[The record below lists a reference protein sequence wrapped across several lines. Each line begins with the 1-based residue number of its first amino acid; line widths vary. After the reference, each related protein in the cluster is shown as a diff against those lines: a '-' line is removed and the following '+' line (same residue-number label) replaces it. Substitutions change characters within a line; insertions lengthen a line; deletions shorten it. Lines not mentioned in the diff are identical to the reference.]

1 MPWRARTVLAILATL
16 QLSVLGSVAADAQSW
31 PSRPVTLIDAF
42 AVGSIGDTVG
52 RAIARPLQDVLGQP
66 VIFENRS
73 GGGGA
78 IASVSVAKAPADGY
92 TLLLTT
98 IGPAVLRPLIDSKV
112 NYDPVA
118 DFAPVVL
125 VGDIPNVL
133 VTGQKHGLGSVQEL
147 VAYAKK
153 NPGHFSLAHPGT
165 GTMGH
170 LLVVLFASATGIDA
184 NMVGYRGGAR
194 IALDIAGGQVDAAIP
209 AYGPEESSN
218 KILAVAT
225 EERVDFLPGIPTLK
239 ENDLPSVVGSTWYG
253 IYAPAGTPADV
264 VAKLN
269 AAVNTVLGRDDIRKQ
284 FTTIG
289 FRALGGTAER
299 LKQHMVDD
307 RAKWS
312 EVIRAAK
319 ITIDQ

>member
-1 MPWRARTVLAILATL
+1 MPTRVRSVLATLAAL
-16 QLSVLGSVAADAQSW
+16 QLSVLSIPAAVAQSW
-31 PSRPVTLIDAF
+31 PSKPVTLIDAF
-42 AVGSIGDTVG
+42 TVGSIGDTVG
-52 RAIARPLQDVLGQP
+52 RAIARPLSDVLGQP
-66 VIFENRS
+66 VVFENRTGS
-73 GGGGA
+73 GGA

-118 DFAPVVL
+118 DFAPVIL

-133 VTGQKHGLGSVQEL
+133 VTSPKLGLGSVQEV

-153 NPGHFSLAHPGT
+153 NPGRFSLAHPGT

-184 NMVGYRGGAR
+184 NMVGYRGGAPM
-194 IALDIAGGQVDAAIP
+194 ALDIAGGQVDAAIP
-209 AYGPEESSN
+209 AYGPEERVT

-225 EERVDFLPGIPTLK
+225 EERVDFLPGIPTFK
-239 ENDLPSVVGSTWYG
+239 ENDLPSMVGSTWYG
-253 IYAPAGTPADV
+253 IYAPAGTPAEV
-264 VAKLN
+264 VARLN
-269 AAVNTVLGRDDIRKQ
+269 GAVNKVLGGDDIRRQ
-284 FTTIG
+284 FAAIG
-289 FRALGGTAER
+289 FRGLGGTSER
-299 LKQHMVDD
+299 LRQRMVDD

>member
-1 MPWRARTVLAILATL
+1 MPWRDRTVLAILAVV
-16 QLSVLGSVAADAQSW
+16 QLCVVGIGAADAQSW

-42 AVGSIGDTVG
+42 AVGSIDTVG

-73 GGGGA
+73 GSGGA

-98 IGPAVLRPLIDSKV
+98 IGPAVLRPLIDSKI

-133 VTGQKHGLGSVQEL
+133 VTGQKRDMGSVQEL
-147 VAYAKK
+147 IAYAKK

-239 ENDLPSVVGSTWYG
+239 ESDLPGVVGSTWYG
-253 IYAPAGTPADV
+253 IYAPAGTPAAV

-269 AAVNTVLGRDDIRKQ
+269 AALNTVLGRDDIRKQ

-289 FRALGGTAER
+289 FRTLGGTAER
-299 LKQHMVDD
+299 LKQRMVDD

-312 EVIRAAK
+312 QVIRAAK